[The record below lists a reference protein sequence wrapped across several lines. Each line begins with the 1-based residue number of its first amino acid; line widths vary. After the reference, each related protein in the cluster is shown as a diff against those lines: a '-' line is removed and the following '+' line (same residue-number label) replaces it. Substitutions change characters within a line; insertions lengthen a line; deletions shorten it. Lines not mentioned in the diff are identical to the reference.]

1 MMKVTV
7 RPFAPIYEALG
18 KQQEIE
24 VELNS
29 GATISDLLSALRRSY
44 NLPDEIR
51 MGRNVLKLF
60 DGKEPRGIAVF
71 KNGINTKSL
80 EGVETKLEDG
90 VVIVL
95 LIPGIAG

>member
-1 MMKVTV
+1 MIKVTV
-7 RPFAPIYEALG
+7 RPFAPIYEALE
-18 KQQEIE
+18 KKKKIE

-29 GATISDLLSALRRSY
+29 GATILDLLSTLRKSY

-60 DGKEPRGIAVF
+60 DGREPKGIAVL
-71 KNGINTKSL
+71 KNGINIKSL

-90 VVIVL
+90 AVIVL
-95 LIPGIAG
+95 FIPGIAG

>member
-1 MMKVTV
+1 MIKVTV
-7 RPFAPIYEALG
+7 RPFALICEALG
-18 KQQEIE
+18 KQQKIE

-29 GATISDLLSALRRSY
+29 GATVSDLLSVLRKSY

-51 MGRNVLKLF
+51 VGKNVVKLF
-60 DGKEPRGIAVF
+60 DGKELRDMAVL
-71 KNGINTKSL
+71 KNGANIKSL

-90 VVIVL
+90 AVIVL